1 MMPLRPF
8 FAPALA
14 ILVATIAHAAE
25 TTWEPN
31 IYPENQLFASF
42 VVSTAM
48 IDLPEDEQPSWGDR
62 HLGDEQGV
70 IGAELEHV
78 PKGAK
83 ITVDVKKGPF
93 IEGGRITVTAPKGGD
108 WLVHPKVA
116 YDFDAL
122 TKVHQPRPI
131 NITME
136 VSVNGVS
143 LGERTETVILRS
155 INDCLFSVDEGDDLI
170 SDYGFLFAAYVNEN
184 HPWVDRILREAL
196 ESGIVDSFDG
206 YQSEDPD
213 QVLRQMYAIWDV
225 MQRRGMKYSSIT
237 ETASESDTVLSQHVR
252 LFDDAIR
259 AKQANCVDG
268 TVLLAAI
275 LRKIG
280 LHPYLATVPG
290 HMFLAVDLDEEGNE
304 TVGLETTM
312 MGDTTSEADEESP
325 VISDALVAEEKKR
338 PSWSS
343 FQNAVDYATAELEK
357 DLKKFNSEDETDY
370 QLTDIALARRHGIL
384 PITSPEDGKDID

>member
-325 VISDALVAEEKKR
+325 VISDALVAEEKKH

>member
-1 MMPLRPF
+1 
-8 FAPALA
+8 
-14 ILVATIAHAAE
+14 
-25 TTWEPN
+25 
-31 IYPENQLFASF
+31 
-42 VVSTAM
+42 
-48 IDLPEDEQPSWGDR
+48 
-62 HLGDEQGV
+62 
-70 IGAELEHV
+70 
-78 PKGAK
+78 
-83 ITVDVKKGPF
+83 
-93 IEGGRITVTAPKGGD
+93 
-108 WLVHPKVA
+108 
-116 YDFDAL
+116 
-122 TKVHQPRPI
+122 
-131 NITME
+131 ME

-155 INDCLFSVDEGDDLI
+155 INDCLFSVDEGDDVI

>member
-14 ILVATIAHAAE
+14 VLAATIAHAAE

-155 INDCLFSVDEGDDLI
+155 INDCLFSVDEGDDVV